1 MSSKLAVLGTIA
13 ALAAGCAG
21 KMPQTADE
29 FRQMAPGAFMVQ
41 VQSFEV
47 KRSPREIGETFRRRA
62 PECLNVTVRTTSQTA
77 TSYQV
82 VDTAYKATVIAGSDK
97 AELHLQQKHL
107 KGVVAVY
114 EEPADGHYLFVVDAV
129 PAGAR
134 AAKVQIIGPSRGYDV
149 VVRAIRAWADG
160 SSTGC
165 PDLTKIG

>member
-1 MSSKLAVLGTIA
+1 MRLHVAGLFAA

-29 FRQMAPGAFMVQ
+29 FRQMAPGAFMVE

-47 KRSPREIGETFRRRA
+47 GRSVRAVGETFRRRA
-62 PECLNVTVRTTSQTA
+62 PECLHVTIRTTSRA
-77 TSYQV
+77 PGSYQV
-82 VDTAYKATVIAGSDK
+82 IDTAYKPTVIVGRDK

-107 KGVVAVY
+107 KGVLNVY
-114 EEPADGHYLFVVDAV
+114 KEPADGHYLFVVDAV
-129 PAGAR
+129 SAGPR
-134 AAKVQIIGPSRGYDV
+134 AAKVQIIGPSKGYDV
-149 VVRAIRAWADG
+149 VVRAIKAWANG

>member
-1 MSSKLAVLGTIA
+1 MRTRLAVLGAVA

-62 PECLNVTVRTTSQTA
+62 PECLNVTIRTTSSSPG
-77 TSYQV
+77 SYQV
-82 VDTAYKATVIAGSDK
+82 IDTAYKATVVAGGDK
-97 AELHLQQKHL
+97 AELHIQQKHL

-114 EEPADGHYLFVVDAV
+114 KEPEDGHYLFVVDAL

-134 AAKVQIIGPSRGYDV
+134 ASKVQIIGPSRGYDV
-149 VVRAIRAWADG
+149 VVRAIKAWAEGG
-160 SSTGC
+160 STAC
-165 PDLTKIG
+165 PDMTKIG

>member
-1 MSSKLAVLGTIA
+1 MSPNLAVLGA
-13 ALAAGCAG
+13 VAVLAAGCAG
-21 KMPQTADE
+21 KMPQSADE

-62 PECLNVTVRTTSQTA
+62 PECLNVTIRTTSSA
-77 TSYQV
+77 PGSYQV
-82 VDTAYKATVIAGSDK
+82 IDTAYKATVIVGSDK

-107 KGVVAVY
+107 KGVVNVY
-114 EEPADGHYLFVVDAV
+114 DEPKDGHYLFVVDAV

-134 AAKVQIIGPSRGYDV
+134 AAKLQIIGPSRGYDV
-149 VVRAIRAWADG
+149 VVRAIKAWADG